1 MKKVILFI
9 VFFLPVIGFT
19 TRANAQSDEVIQLL
33 LNVEKLSQ
41 YKQILNDMKTGYQV
55 LNKGYSTIKDISQG
69 NFSMHQLFLDGLWS
83 VSPTVMQYG
92 RIADIVSNQVRLV
105 KEYKNAFNRFK
116 SSGFFKLDEIS
127 YMETVYDNLFNQSL
141 HNLDAL
147 ANVITANKLRMSDD
161 ERIKAIDRINADMED
176 KLQFLRTFNN
186 STTALAIQRQK
197 AQNEITAIKGLHGI
211 N

>member
-1 MKKVILFI
+1 MKKVILLI
-9 VFFLPVIGFT
+9 VMALPFIGFPT
-19 TRANAQSDEVIQLL
+19 SAKAQSDEVIQLL

-41 YKQILNDMKTGYQV
+41 YKQILKDMKTGYKV
-55 LNKGYSTIKDISQG
+55 LDKGYSTIKDISQG
-69 NFSMHQLFLDGLWS
+69 NFSIHQLFLNGLWS

-105 KEYKNAFNRFK
+105 REYKNAFTRFK
-116 SSGFFKLDEIS
+116 GSGIFKPDEIS
-127 YMETVYDNLFNQSL
+127 YMATVYDNLFNQSL

-161 ERIKAIDRINADMED
+161 ERIKAIDKINADMED

-197 AQNEITAIKGLHGI
+197 AQNEISAAKGLYGI